1 MQKLF
6 FTALI
11 FACVTTVQG
20 ETLTGYPRVVDAD
33 TLAFGK
39 EKVRIEGIDAPE
51 KWQRCKDAEGNKYR
65 CGIVATEALK
75 SMIGEDSVTCGGDS
89 RDRYKRLIGYCT
101 FADGTDLNAWLV
113 RQGHAVAYRKY
124 SIKYVEQERAAS
136 DDGLGI
142 WAGEFIMPW
151 NWRRGDR

>member
-1 MQKLF
+1 MDKLF
-6 FTALI
+6 ITLLI
-11 FACVTTVQG
+11 FFITTVQG
-20 ETLTGYPRVVDAD
+20 ETLTGRPRVVDAD

-39 EKVRIEGIDAPE
+39 EKVRIGGLDAPE
-51 KWQRCKDAEGNKYR
+51 KRQRCKDAWGNKYR
-65 CGIVATEALK
+65 CGIVGTDTLK
-75 SMIGEDSVTCGGDS
+75 SRIGGKPVTCVGDS

-124 SIKYVEQERAAS
+124 SMKYVEHERAAR
-136 DDGLGI
+136 DEGLGI